1 MPGCAGAT
9 LFRRQLKQPLPVTQ
23 SEDRRLAPFSI
34 PAAGRQSIILND
46 SIDFPRRAEKL
57 QSKLMNASPFPLLG
71 RGAAIFWNRPGVKVV
86 ALLALI
92 SPAASSLMAQEAQRL
107 PGMQQEIEIKPAKDL
122 KIKAPS
128 GKYVAVLDQ
137 SLAAKDSTG
146 PKVQDH
152 HNGWLGLSA
161 QTIEGDVIKVK
172 GKYFIPGSTE
182 AMAAGIRLT
191 VRKRSPAGLA
201 VYSDKT
207 LKLDQ
212 LTGQWIDFEIELPL
226 EDVEARSTEFNVR
239 PDAKYCLL
247 LSAVPFAGPVYLDNL
262 QVTDPQGNQ
271 LWEFPE
277 FEPE

>member
-1 MPGCAGAT
+1 MASNAT
-9 LFRRQLKQPLPVTQ
+9 
-23 SEDRRLAPFSI
+23 
-34 PAAGRQSIILND
+34 
-46 SIDFPRRAEKL
+46 AEHP
-57 QSKLMNASPFPLLG
+57 SPLLFFIHG
-71 RGAAIFWNRPGVKVV
+71 GGWNAGDRNSVGDLLPT
-86 ALLALI
+86 LLAQGI
-92 SPAASSLMAQEAQRL
+92 SVVS
-107 PGMQQEIEIKPAKDL
+107 IE
-122 KIKAPS
+122 
-128 GKYVAVLDQ
+128 YR
-137 SLAAKDSTG
+137 
-146 PKVQDH
+146 
-152 HNGWLGLSA
+152 
-161 QTIEGDVIKVK
+161 
-172 GKYFIPGSTE
+172 FIGE